1 MSKRRKK
8 IDYFATVDIPTIGL
22 LGMAA
27 GFLMTG
33 VTSAIVMPFTN
44 AADGEFFALA
54 EIWKW
59 VACVFISALILG
71 VAYLYW
77 NFIPK
82 TFGVVYPGM
91 TAFGTIIGVMAL
103 FSGMML
109 AMCLYFAI

>member
-27 GFLMTG
+27 GFLVPGISEATM
-33 VTSAIVMPFTN
+33 SPLIY
-44 AADGEFFALA
+44 AADGEIFALA
-54 EIWKW
+54 EIWKG
-59 VACVFISALILG
+59 VACIFISALILG

-82 TFGVVYPGM
+82 TFGVVYPGI
-91 TAFGTIIGVMAL
+91 TAFGTIIGVIAL

-109 AMCLYFAI
+109 AVCLCFSI